1 MQHYRNDLPALL
13 PSGAKTDNMY
23 RKILAAVNE
32 YSNSELAARYAINLA
47 RACQAKLTL
56 VFVAARGMDLA
67 LLRQAEA
74 ALERLF
80 LEAGAKN
87 VEVEGILKRGDP
99 FHQIRG
105 VVRDQEI
112 DLAFSAT
119 RHEDVSRRYFLRT
132 VARKLM
138 LHLPCSVALVR
149 VVHPGQI
156 YPQKILVPYR
166 GRPAH
171 PEEKAFFVGKLAE
184 AFGAEVTLFHAPEP
198 ISRVFADLRRG
209 KPLEPEKHISHE
221 LDRFM
226 GYLEQYRISPQKRL
240 GHGPAGRAITVEA
253 AAQRHDLIIMG
264 ASERGLWE
272 SLISGNPVEEVLRET
287 PCNLIILLPRLR
299 RS

>member
-1 MQHYRNDLPALL
+1 
-13 PSGAKTDNMY
+13 MY

-32 YSNSELAARYAINLA
+32 YSNSELAARYAISLA
-47 RACQAKLTL
+47 RACRAKLTL
-56 VFVAARGMDLA
+56 IFVSAKGMDLGSI
-67 LLRQAEA
+67 RQAEA

-80 LEAGAKN
+80 LEASAKN
-87 VEVEGILKRGDP
+87 LEVESIIKRGDP
-99 FHQIRG
+99 YRQISA
-105 VVRDQEI
+105 VVREQEI

-119 RHEDVSRRYFLRT
+119 RREDVSRRYFVRT

-138 LHLPCSVALVR
+138 LNLPCSVALVR

-156 YPQKILVPYR
+156 FPQKILVPYR

-184 AFGAEVTLFHAPEP
+184 AFGAAVTLFHAPEP
-198 ISRVFADLRRG
+198 ISRFFADLRRG
-209 KPLEPEKHISHE
+209 KPPEPEKHISHE
-221 LDRFM
+221 IERFIS
-226 GYLEQYRISPQKRL
+226 YLEQYRISPRKRL
-240 GHGPAGRAITVEA
+240 GHGPPGRAITVEA
-253 AAQRHDLIIMG
+253 ALQRNDLIIMG

-287 PCNLIILLPRLR
+287 PCNLIILLPRLK